1 MSPSPETVR
10 RWIRLQRELGLD
22 EIFLDEPWAPPASA
36 PTIPPVRPDAAPRRA
51 APVSPGAPGS
61 SQGSRSSTSEQPPT
75 RPDRAAAQATPPAR
89 REPMPPLARP
99 APPPQA
105 PRTPAPAP
113 VPRPVPTRAPAIPV
127 FSALPELHAHARACT
142 RCILHGKRR
151 AQVLE
156 GAATSST
163 WAVLTLYGWA
173 DDADR
178 GQLLSGTYAQGFLD
192 LVKAS
197 GLPAPVVLPLLA
209 CAPTDPADTTI
220 QGFTEAVRCR
230 PYWTQALKLQG
241 VRAVL
246 VLDHKA
252 TQFARGPAFPVAWP
266 AFRGEAWTLE
276 GLPAISTHH
285 PARLARSTQ
294 LAPEVASDLAL
305 LKTLLEKA

>member
-1 MSPSPETVR
+1 M
-10 RWIRLQRELGLD
+10 
-22 EIFLDEPWAPPASA
+22 
-36 PTIPPVRPDAAPRRA
+36 
-51 APVSPGAPGS
+51 
-61 SQGSRSSTSEQPPT
+61 
-75 RPDRAAAQATPPAR
+75 
-89 REPMPPLARP
+89 
-99 APPPQA
+99 
-105 PRTPAPAP
+105 
-113 VPRPVPTRAPAIPV
+113 PTRAPAVPA
-127 FSALPELHAHARACT
+127 FTTLPELHTHARACT

-252 TQFARGPAFPVAWP
+252 TQFARGPASPVAWP

>member
-1 MSPSPETVR
+1 MPASPETVR

-22 EIFLDEPWAPPASA
+22 EVFLDEPWAPPATSPSLPPERPEPRRSA
-36 PTIPPVRPDAAPRRA
+36 PAPQ
-51 APVSPGAPGS
+51 GA
-61 SQGSRSSTSEQPPT
+61 PT
-75 RPDRAAAQATPPAR
+75 RPDRAPAPPAAPPR
-89 REPMPPLARP
+89 PERGAVPGAPARPEPMPPLVRPSSAPQPPRAPAAPPPTPRP
-99 APPPQA
+99 AP
-105 PRTPAPAP
+105 
-113 VPRPVPTRAPAIPV
+113 VRAPAVPA
-127 FSALPELHAHARACT
+127 FAALPELHAHARACT

-156 GAATSST
+156 GATASST

-178 GQLLSGTYAQGFLD
+178 GQLLSGSYAQAFLD
-192 LVKAS
+192 LVAAS

-209 CAPTDPADTTI
+209 CAPSDPADTTI

-230 PYWTQALKLQG
+230 PYWTQSLKLQG

-252 TQFARGPAFPVAWP
+252 TQFARGPAAPVAWP

-276 GLPAISTHH
+276 GLPAVSTHH
-285 PARLARSTQ
+285 PARLARSAQ
-294 LAPEVASDLAL
+294 LGPEVASDLAL
-305 LKTLLEKA
+305 LKSLLEKA

>member
-1 MSPSPETVR
+1 MTLLPEETR

-22 EIFLDEPWAPPASA
+22 EVFLDEPWAPPASA
-36 PTIPPVRPDAAPRRA
+36 PALPPVRPEAAPRRA
-51 APVSPGAPGS
+51 APAAPS
-61 SQGSRSSTSEQPPT
+61 AQP
-75 RPDRAAAQATPPAR
+75 RPDRAPAPPAAPPPR

-99 APPPQA
+99 TPPPPP
-105 PRTPAPAP
+105 PRAPAAAP
-113 VPRPVPTRAPAIPV
+113 VAPRPVPARAPAVPT
-127 FSALPELHAHARACT
+127 FATLADLHTHARACT

-156 GAATSST
+156 GASGASS

-178 GQLLSGTYAQGFLD
+178 GQLLSGSYARAFLD
-192 LVKAS
+192 LVQAS

-230 PYWTQALKLQG
+230 PYWTQALKLSG
-241 VRAVL
+241 ARAVL

-252 TQFARGPAFPVAWP
+252 TQFARGPSAPVAWP
-266 AFRGEAWTLE
+266 AFRGESWTLE
-276 GLPAISTHH
+276 GLPAVSTHH
-285 PARLARSTQ
+285 PARLARSAQ